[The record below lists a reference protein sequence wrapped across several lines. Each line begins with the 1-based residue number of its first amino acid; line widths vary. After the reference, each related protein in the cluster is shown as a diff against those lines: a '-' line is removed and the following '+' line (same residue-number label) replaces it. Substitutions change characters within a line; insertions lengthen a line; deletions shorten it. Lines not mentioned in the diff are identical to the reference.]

1 MAIQTEERTEV
12 AKLKA
17 KIKELNKVFQV
28 QENNMYWSI
37 QARKCS
43 KCGCETAAT
52 ICPTC
57 YAEEIRRDKER
68 HQGYDHWKY
77 FLGNSQEH
85 GKDVATNVCE
95 KSHKNS
101 KTSSN
106 NEGKQQEGEKMDK
119 YSFTVTD
126 PDQVDV
132 DRIIKENP
140 EAKIIAISLHVSSSV
155 LVLIR
160 ESFAEKFTS
169 EDQIHIGDGKIYFYS
184 LMPGFYQYDN
194 FHNCWKIGWDKDSQ
208 YLTTPTGW
216 FCVSGTNPIIFEQI
230 ERVLNFKKKSVTVRT
245 W

>member
-1 MAIQTEERTEV
+1 
-12 AKLKA
+12 
-17 KIKELNKVFQV
+17 
-28 QENNMYWSI
+28 MYWSI

-43 KCGCETAAT
+43 KCGCETAAK

-77 FLGNSQEH
+77 FLGDSQEH

-106 NEGKQQEGEKMDK
+106 NGEKMDSHKGERATCRHCGALSQTLTCTSCGLTRRNVAK
-119 YSFTVTD
+119 YPDKYFFTVTD
-126 PDQVDV
+126 PNQVDV

-140 EAKIIAISLHVSSSV
+140 EAKIIAISLPDSLSV

-160 ESFAEKFTS
+160 KSFAEKFTPHDYYS
-169 EDQIHIGDGKIYFYS
+169 LGEMTVCSNMPAYYFYDKNQY
-184 LMPGFYQYDN
+184 YQYCTTFASTIPDRVLK
-194 FHNCWKIGWDKDSQ
+194 HHDGW
-208 YLTTPTGW
+208 L
-216 FCVSGTNPIIFEQI
+216 CVDASRPEVFEQI
-230 ERVLNFKKKSVTVRT
+230 ERILNFKKKSVTVRT